1 MTRDPNAPRRPMVA
15 VQRLPADFDPDG
27 HKRRF
32 ILVSALAGAALFGA
46 ALAII
51 LNSQG
56 A

>member
-1 MTRDPNAPRRPMVA
+1 MSAPAFPDDRARR
-15 VQRLPADFDPDG
+15 L
-27 HKRRF
+27 
-32 ILVSALAGAALFGA
+32 ILSAALAGAALFGA